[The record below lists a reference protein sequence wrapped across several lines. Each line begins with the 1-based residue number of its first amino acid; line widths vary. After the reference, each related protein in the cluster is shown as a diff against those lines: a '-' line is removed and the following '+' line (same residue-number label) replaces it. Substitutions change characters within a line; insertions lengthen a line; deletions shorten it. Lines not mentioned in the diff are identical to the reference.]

1 MVHIHYSIDLSVFA
15 HEEGGKVV
23 IVTANALD
31 CPDFEI
37 ASICLNRVWVNF
49 TLDFGEVFYILT

>member
-1 MVHIHYSIDLSVFA
+1 MVHILYFFDLSDFA

-49 TLDFGEVFYILT
+49 TPDFGEVFCILT